1 MPVNLSPVA
10 GAAQQFFSNSGV
22 PLTGGLLYTYAAGT
36 TTPLAT
42 YTTAAGSTANSNP
55 IVLNSAGRL
64 DNEVW
69 LTSTLT
75 YKFVLKDSSGVT
87 IATYD
92 DIPGIGSVSG
102 LTSGS
107 SILYGNGSGGFSN
120 VTIGSNLSF
129 VGGTLSASTGSSG
142 TGSVTSVAMTTP
154 DAFTVTGSPVTST
167 GTLAVTYSGN
177 PIPITSGGTGTS
189 TTIPNAVMIA
199 PGTGPGLTSVTF
211 VAPGTG
217 GNVLTS
223 NGLTWTSSPPTIPT
237 TAFAIGTYCFARAT
251 SFPFG
256 TIFPGNDISG
266 SYLIPS
272 GTYNLVTYSTT
283 LPGTWRC
290 MGFTDN
296 GSSPTLFLRIS

>member
-22 PLTGGLLYTYAAGT
+22 PLAGGLLYTYAAGT

-75 YKFVLKDSSGVT
+75 YKFVLKDSGGVT

-102 LTSGS
+102 LTSGTS
-107 SILYGNGSGGFSN
+107 LLSGNGSGGFSN
-120 VTIGSNLSF
+120 VVIGSNLSF
-129 VGGTLSASTGSSG
+129 VGGTLSATTGGSG
-142 TGSVTSVAMTTP
+142 AGTVTSVALTAP
-154 DAFTVTGSPVTST
+154 AAFTVTGSPVTTT
-167 GTLAVTYSGN
+167 GTLALTYSGTPV
-177 PIPITSGGTGTS
+177 PISSGGTGTS
-189 TTIPNAVMIA
+189 TLTANSVVLGNGTSAVQ
-199 PGTGPGLTSVTF
+199 L
-211 VAPGTG
+211 VAPGTA
-217 GNVLTS
+217 GNVLVSDGT
-223 NGLTWTSSPPTIPT
+223 TWASGPNAGTT
-237 TAFAIGTYCFARAT
+237 TALAIGTYCFARAT
-251 SFPFG
+251 AFPFG
-256 TIFPGNDISG
+256 TIYPGNDISG

>member
-22 PLTGGLLYTYAAGT
+22 PLAGGLLYTYAAGT

-42 YTTAAGSTANSNP
+42 FTTAAGTTANSNP

-75 YKFVLKDSSGVT
+75 YKFLLKDSGGVT

-102 LTSGS
+102 LTSGT
-107 SILYGNGSGGFSN
+107 SILSGNGSGGFSN
-120 VTIGSNLSF
+120 VVIGSNLSF
-129 VGGTLSASTGSSG
+129 VGGTLSATAGGGSG
-142 TGSVTSVAMTTP
+142 VTSVALTAP
-154 DAFTVTGSPVTST
+154 AAFTVTGSPVTST
-167 GTLAVTYSGN
+167 GTLALTYSGN
-177 PIPITSGGTGTS
+177 PIPISSGGTGTS
-189 TTIPNAVMIA
+189 TTVPSGVMIA
-199 PGTGPGLTSVTF
+199 PAVGPGLDSVTF

-223 NGLTWTSSPPTIPT
+223 NGLTWTSAPVSVPT
-237 TAFAIGTYCFARAT
+237 TIFAIGTYCFAYAT
-251 SFPFG
+251 A
-256 TIFPGNDISG
+256 
-266 SYLIPS
+266 LPS
-272 GTYNLVTYSTT
+272 GILNPGDTIAGSLLLASSSSNLVAPTT
-283 LPGTWRC
+283 SLPGTWRC
-290 MGFTDN
+290 MGYLDRTIAAA
-296 GSSPTLFLRIS
+296 TLFLRIS

>member
-22 PLTGGLLYTYAAGT
+22 PLAGGLLYTYAAGT

-75 YKFVLKDSSGVT
+75 YKFLLKDSGGVT

-102 LTSGS
+102 LTSGT
-107 SILYGNGSGGFSN
+107 SILSGNGSGGFSN
-120 VTIGSNLSF
+120 VVIGSNLSF
-129 VGGTLSASTGSSG
+129 VGGTLSATTGGSG
-142 TGSVTSVAMTTP
+142 AGTVTSVALTAP
-154 DAFTVTGSPVTST
+154 AAFTVTGSPVTTT
-167 GTLAVTYSGN
+167 GTLALTYSGT
-177 PIPITSGGTGTS
+177 PVPVSSGGTGTS
-189 TTIPNAVMIA
+189 TLTANSVVLGNGTSAVQ
-199 PGTGPGLTSVTF
+199 L
-211 VAPGTG
+211 VAPGTA
-217 GNVLTS
+217 GNVLVSDGT
-223 NGLTWTSSPPTIPT
+223 TWASGPNAGTT
-237 TAFAIGTYCFARAT
+237 TALAVGTYCFARAT

-256 TIFPGNDISG
+256 TIYPGNDISG

>member
-22 PLTGGLLYTYAAGT
+22 PLAGGLLYTYAAGT

-42 YTTAAGSTANSNP
+42 FTTAAGTTANSNP

-75 YKFVLKDSSGVT
+75 YKFLLKDSDGVT

-102 LTSGS
+102 LTTGT
-107 SILYGNGSGGFSN
+107 SILFGNGSGGFSN
-120 VTIGSNLSF
+120 VVVGSNLSF
-129 VGGTLSASTGSSG
+129 VGGTLSATAGGGSG
-142 TGSVTSVAMTTP
+142 VTSVALSAP
-154 DAFTVTGSPVTST
+154 AAFTVTGSPVTST
-167 GTLAVTYSGN
+167 GTLALTYSGN

-189 TTIPNAVMIA
+189 TLVSNAVVL
-199 PGTGPGLTSVTF
+199 GPVDSAATSVQF
-211 VAPGTG
+211 VAPGTA

-223 NGLTWTSSPPTIPT
+223 DGATWTSSPIGFVS
-237 TAFAIGTYCFARAT
+237 TAFDVGTYIFAQPT
-251 SFPFG
+251 SLPFG
-256 TIFPGNDISG
+256 VLTAGTIISG
-266 SYLIPS
+266 AFLYATGSS
-272 GTYNLVTYSTT
+272 GPNTAGT
-283 LPGTWRC
+283 LPGSWRC
-290 MGFTDN
+290 MGYAPSV
-296 GSSPTLFLRIS
+296 GSQTLFLRTQ

>member
-10 GAAQQFFSNSGV
+10 GAAQQFFTNSGA
-22 PLTGGLLYTYAAGT
+22 PLSGGLLYTYAAGT
-36 TTPLAT
+36 TTPQAT
-42 YTTAAGSTANSNP
+42 YTTAAGTTANSNP

-75 YKFVLKDSSGVT
+75 YKFLLKDSGGVT

-102 LTSGS
+102 LTTGTSLLS
-107 SILYGNGSGGFSN
+107 GNGSGGFSN
-120 VTIGSNLSF
+120 VVIGSNLSF
-129 VGGTLSASTGSSG
+129 VGGTLSATTGGSG
-142 TGSVTSVAMTTP
+142 AGTVTSVALTAP
-154 DAFTVTGSPVTST
+154 AAFTVAGSPVTTT
-167 GTLAVTYSGN
+167 GTLALTYSGT
-177 PIPITSGGTGTS
+177 PVPVSSGGTGTS
-189 TTIPNAVMIA
+189 TLTTNSVVLGNGTSAVQ
-199 PGTGPGLTSVTF
+199 F
-211 VAPGTG
+211 VAPGTA
-217 GNVLTS
+217 GNVLVSDGT
-223 NGLTWTSSPPTIPT
+223 TWTSGPNAGTT
-237 TAFAIGTYCFARAT
+237 TALAVGTYCFARAT

-256 TIFPGNDISG
+256 TIYPGNDISG

-272 GTYNLVTYSTT
+272 GTYNLVSYTTT

>member
-22 PLTGGLLYTYAAGT
+22 PLAGGLVYTYAAGT

-42 YTTAAGSTANSNP
+42 FTTAAGTTANSNP

-75 YKFVLKDSSGVT
+75 YKFLLKDSDGVT

-102 LTSGS
+102 LTTGT
-107 SILYGNGSGGFSN
+107 SILFGNGSGGFSN
-120 VTIGSNLSF
+120 VVVGSNLSF
-129 VGGTLSASTGSSG
+129 VGGTLSATAGGGSG
-142 TGSVTSVAMTTP
+142 VTSVALTAP
-154 DAFTVTGSPVTST
+154 AAFTVTGSPVTST
-167 GTLAVTYSGN
+167 GTLALTYSGT
-177 PIPITSGGTGTS
+177 PVPVSSGGTGTS
-189 TTIPNAVMIA
+189 SLTANSVVLGNGTSAVQ
-199 PGTGPGLTSVTF
+199 L
-211 VAPGTG
+211 VAPGTA
-217 GNVLTS
+217 GNVLVS
-223 NGLTWTSSPPTIPT
+223 DGATWTSAPSAGPT
-237 TAFAIGTYCFARAT
+237 TAFVVGTYCFARAT
-251 SFPFG
+251 AFPFG

-266 SYLIPS
+266 SFLIPS

>member
-1 MPVNLSPVA
+1 MAVNLSPVA
-10 GAAQQFFSNSGV
+10 GAAQQFFTNSGT
-22 PLTGGLLYTYAAGT
+22 PLSGGLLYTYSAGT

-42 YTTAAGSTANSNP
+42 YTTAAGTTANSNP

-64 DNEVW
+64 DSEVW

-75 YKFVLKDSSGVT
+75 YKFVLKDSGGVT

-102 LTSGS
+102 LTSGTS
-107 SILYGNGSGGFSN
+107 LLSGNGSGGFNN
-120 VTIGSNLSF
+120 VVIGSNLSF
-129 VGGTLSASTGSSG
+129 VGGTLSATTGGAGAG
-142 TGSVTSVAMTTP
+142 TVTSVALTAP
-154 DAFTVTGSPVTST
+154 AAFTVTGSPVTTT
-167 GTLAVTYSGN
+167 GTLALTYSGT
-177 PIPITSGGTGTS
+177 PVPVSSGGTGTS
-189 TTIPNAVMIA
+189 TLTANSVVLGNGTSAVQ
-199 PGTGPGLTSVTF
+199 L
-211 VAPGTG
+211 VAPGTA
-217 GNVLTS
+217 GNVLVS
-223 NGLTWTSSPPTIPT
+223 DGSTWTSGPNAGPT

-256 TIFPGNDISG
+256 TIYPGNDISG

>member
-10 GAAQQFFSNSGV
+10 GAAQQFFTNSGA
-22 PLTGGLLYTYAAGT
+22 PLSGGLLYTYAAGT
-36 TTPLAT
+36 TTPQAT
-42 YTTAAGSTANSNP
+42 YTTAAGTTANSNP

-75 YKFVLKDSSGVT
+75 YKFVLKDSGGVT

-92 DIPGIGSVSG
+92 DIPGIGTVSG
-102 LTSGS
+102 LTTGT
-107 SILYGNGSGGFSN
+107 SILSGNGSGGFNN
-120 VTIGSNLSF
+120 VVIGSNLSF
-129 VGGTLSASTGSSG
+129 VGGTLSATTSGGSG
-142 TGSVTSVAMTTP
+142 VTSVALTAP
-154 DAFTVTGSPVTST
+154 AAFTVTGSPVTST
-167 GTLAVTYSGN
+167 GTLALTYSGN

-189 TTIPNAVMIA
+189 TTTPNAVMVA
-199 PGTGPGLTSVTF
+199 PGTGPGLDSVTF
-211 VAPGTG
+211 VAPGTA

-223 NGLTWTSSPPTIPT
+223 NGLTWTSAPST
-237 TAFAIGTYCFARAT
+237 TSSTALAVGTYCFARAT

-256 TIFPGNDISG
+256 TIYPGNDISG

-272 GTYNLVTYSTT
+272 GTYNLVSYTTT

>member
-22 PLTGGLLYTYAAGT
+22 PLAGGLLYTYSAGT

-42 YTTAAGSTANSNP
+42 YTTAAGTTANSNP

-75 YKFVLKDSSGVT
+75 YKFVLKDSGGVT

-102 LTSGS
+102 LTTGTSLLS
-107 SILYGNGSGGFSN
+107 GNGSGGFSN
-120 VTIGSNLSF
+120 VVVGSNLSF
-129 VGGTLSASTGSSG
+129 VGGTLSATTGGSG
-142 TGSVTSVAMTTP
+142 AGTVTSVALTAP
-154 DAFTVTGSPVTST
+154 AAFTVTGSPVTTT
-167 GTLAVTYSGN
+167 GTLALTYSGT
-177 PIPITSGGTGTS
+177 PVPVSSGGTGTS
-189 TTIPNAVMIA
+189 TLTTNSVVLGNGTSAVQ
-199 PGTGPGLTSVTF
+199 F
-211 VAPGTG
+211 VAPGTA
-217 GNVLTS
+217 GNVLVSDGT
-223 NGLTWTSSPPTIPT
+223 TWTSGPNAGTT
-237 TAFAIGTYCFARAT
+237 TALAVGTYCFARAT
-251 SFPFG
+251 SFPSG
-256 TIFPGNDISG
+256 TIYPGDTISG
-266 SYLIPS
+266 SFLIPS
-272 GTYNLVTYSTT
+272 GTYNLVSYTTT
-283 LPGTWRC
+283 LAGTWRC

>member
-142 TGSVTSVAMTTP
+142 TGSVTSVALTTP

-177 PIPITSGGTGTS
+177 PIPLTSGGTGTS
-189 TTIPNAVMIA
+189 TLINNGVML
-199 PGTGPGLTSVTF
+199 GPAYSGATSVQF
-211 VAPGTG
+211 VAPGNA
-217 GNVLTS
+217 GNILTS
-223 NGLTWTSSPPTIPT
+223 TGTSWTSSPSTTPT
-237 TAFAIGTYCFARAT
+237 TALAVGTYCFARAT

>member
-22 PLTGGLLYTYAAGT
+22 PLSGGLLYTYAAGT

-42 YTTAAGSTANSNP
+42 YTTASGATANSNP

-69 LTSTLT
+69 LTSSLA
-75 YKFVLKDSSGVT
+75 YKFVLKDSSDVT

-120 VTIGSNLSF
+120 VVIGSNLSF
-129 VGGTLSASTGSSG
+129 VGGTLSATAGGSG
-142 TGSVTSVAMTTP
+142 AVSVGLSAPNT
-154 DAFTVTGSPVTST
+154 FTVTGSPVTGS
-167 GTLAVTYSGN
+167 GTLTLTYSGVPLGIN
-177 PIPITSGGTGTS
+177 YGGTGVDS
-189 TTIPNAVMIA
+189 LPRN
-199 PGTGPGLTSVTF
+199 SVLIGNSDDPLQY
-211 VAPGTG
+211 VAPGTS

-223 NGLTWTSSPPTIPT
+223 NGATWTSAPVPVPS
-237 TAFAIGTYCFARAT
+237 TAGAIGTYAFCRAN
-251 SFPFG
+251 SFPSGPINFG
-256 TIFPGNDISG
+256 DSIAG
-266 SYLIPS
+266 SYLLPTS
-272 GTYNLVTYSTT
+272 TYNNLTYSPT
-283 LPGTWRC
+283 LAGTWRC
-290 MGFTDN
+290 MGYLDSLT
-296 GSSPTLFLRIS
+296 SMTLFLRIS

>member
-22 PLTGGLLYTYAAGT
+22 PLAGGLLYTYAAGT

-42 YTTAAGSTANSNP
+42 YTTAAGTTANSNP

-64 DNEVW
+64 DSEVW

-75 YKFVLKDSSGVT
+75 YKFVLKDSGGVT

-102 LTSGS
+102 LTSGTS
-107 SILYGNGSGGFSN
+107 LLSGNGSGGFSN

-129 VGGTLSASTGSSG
+129 VGGTLSATTGGSG
-142 TGSVTSVAMTTP
+142 AGTVTSVALTAP
-154 DAFTVTGSPVTST
+154 AAFTVTGSPVTTT
-167 GTLAVTYSGN
+167 GTLALTYSGT
-177 PIPITSGGTGTS
+177 PVPVSSGGTGTS
-189 TTIPNAVMIA
+189 TLTANSVVLGNGTSAVQ
-199 PGTGPGLTSVTF
+199 L
-211 VAPGTG
+211 VAPGTA
-217 GNVLTS
+217 GNVLVS
-223 NGLTWTSSPPTIPT
+223 DGAIWTSGPNAGTT
-237 TAFAIGTYCFARAT
+237 TALAVGTYCFARAT

-256 TIFPGNDISG
+256 TIYPGNDISG

>member
-22 PLTGGLLYTYAAGT
+22 PLAGGLLYTYAAGT

-42 YTTAAGSTANSNP
+42 FTTAAGTTANSNP

-75 YKFVLKDSSGVT
+75 YKFLLKDSDGVT

-92 DIPGIGSVSG
+92 DIPGIGSVNG
-102 LTSGS
+102 LTTGTALLS
-107 SILYGNGSGGFSN
+107 GNGSGGFSN
-120 VTIGSNLSF
+120 VVVGANLSF
-129 VGGTLSASTGSSG
+129 VGGTLSATAGGGSG
-142 TGSVTSVAMTTP
+142 VTSVALSAP
-154 DAFTVTGSPVTST
+154 AAFTVGGSPVTST
-167 GTLAVTYSGN
+167 GTLALTYSGN

-189 TTIPNAVMIA
+189 TLVSNAVVVGPA
-199 PGTGPGLTSVTF
+199 TGPGATSVQF
-211 VAPGTG
+211 VAPGTA
-217 GNVLTS
+217 GNVLVS
-223 NGLTWTSSPPTIPT
+223 NGTTWTSGPSAGPT
-237 TAFAIGTYCFARAT
+237 TAFDVGTYCFARAT

-266 SYLIPS
+266 SFLIPS

>member
-10 GAAQQFFSNSGV
+10 GAAQQFFTNSGT
-22 PLTGGLLYTYAAGT
+22 PLSGGLLYTYAAGT

-75 YKFVLKDSSGVT
+75 YKFVLKDSGGVT

-102 LTSGS
+102 LTSGT
-107 SILYGNGSGGFSN
+107 SILSGNGSGGFSN

-129 VGGTLSASTGSSG
+129 VGGTLSATTGGSG
-142 TGSVTSVAMTTP
+142 AGTVTSVALTAP
-154 DAFTVTGSPVTST
+154 AAFTVTGSPVTTT
-167 GTLAVTYSGN
+167 GTLALTYSGT
-177 PIPITSGGTGTS
+177 PVPVSSGGTGTS
-189 TTIPNAVMIA
+189 TLTANSVVLGNGTSAVQ
-199 PGTGPGLTSVTF
+199 L
-211 VAPGTG
+211 VAPGTA
-217 GNVLTS
+217 GNVLVSDGT
-223 NGLTWTSSPPTIPT
+223 TWASGPNAGTT
-237 TAFAIGTYCFARAT
+237 TALAIGTYCFARAT

-256 TIFPGNDISG
+256 TIYPGNDISG

>member
-22 PLTGGLLYTYAAGT
+22 PLAGGLLYTYSAGT

-42 YTTAAGSTANSNP
+42 YTTAAGTTANSNP

-75 YKFVLKDSSGVT
+75 YKFLLKDSDGVT

-102 LTSGS
+102 LTTGTSLLS
-107 SILYGNGSGGFSN
+107 GNGSGGFSN
-120 VTIGSNLSF
+120 VVVGANLSF
-129 VGGTLSASTGSSG
+129 VGGTLSATASGGSG
-142 TGSVTSVAMTTP
+142 VTSVALTAP
-154 DAFTVTGSPVTST
+154 AAFTVTGSPVTST
-167 GTLAVTYSGN
+167 GTLALTYSGT
-177 PIPITSGGTGTS
+177 PVPVSSGGTGTS
-189 TTIPNAVMIA
+189 SLTANSVVLGNGTSAVQ
-199 PGTGPGLTSVTF
+199 L
-211 VAPGTG
+211 VAPGTA
-217 GNVLTS
+217 GNVLVS
-223 NGLTWTSSPPTIPT
+223 DGATWTSAPSAGPT
-237 TAFAIGTYCFARAT
+237 TAFVVGTYCFARAT

-266 SYLIPS
+266 SFLIPS

>member
-22 PLTGGLLYTYAAGT
+22 PLAGGLLYTYAAGT
-36 TTPLAT
+36 TTPQAT
-42 YTTAAGSTANSNP
+42 YTTAAGTTANSNP

-75 YKFVLKDSSGVT
+75 YKFILKDSGGVT

-102 LTSGS
+102 LTTGTSLLS
-107 SILYGNGSGGFSN
+107 GNGSGGFSN
-120 VTIGSNLSF
+120 VVVGANLSF
-129 VGGTLSASTGSSG
+129 VGGTLSATTSGGSG
-142 TGSVTSVAMTTP
+142 VTSVALTAP
-154 DAFTVTGSPVTST
+154 AAFTVTGSPVTST
-167 GTLAVTYSGN
+167 GTLALTYSGA
-177 PIPITSGGTGTS
+177 PVPVSSGGTGTS
-189 TTIPNAVMIA
+189 ALTTNSVVLGNGASAVQ
-199 PGTGPGLTSVTF
+199 F
-211 VAPGTG
+211 VAPGTA
-217 GNVLTS
+217 GNVLVSDGT
-223 NGLTWTSSPPTIPT
+223 TWTSAPST
-237 TAFAIGTYCFARAT
+237 TSSTALAVGTYCFARVT
-251 SFPFG
+251 SFPSG
-256 TIFPGNDISG
+256 TIYPGTDVSG

-272 GTYNLVTYSTT
+272 GTYNLVSYTTT

>member
-10 GAAQQFFSNSGV
+10 GAAQQFFSNSGA

-142 TGSVTSVAMTTP
+142 TGSVTSVALTTP

-177 PIPITSGGTGTS
+177 PIPLTSGGTGTS
-189 TTIPNAVMIA
+189 TLINNGVML
-199 PGTGPGLTSVTF
+199 GPAYSGATSVQF
-211 VAPGTG
+211 VAPGNA
-217 GNVLTS
+217 GNILTS
-223 NGLTWTSSPPTIPT
+223 TGTSWTSSPSTSTT
-237 TAFAIGTYCFARAT
+237 TALAVGTYCAAQPLSLPSGILTPGVDVAGSLLFPAGSLNRAT
-251 SFPFG
+251 PA
-256 TIFPGNDISG
+256 I
-266 SYLIPS
+266 
-272 GTYNLVTYSTT
+272 T

-290 MGFTDN
+290 MGYCDN
-296 GSSPTLFLRIS
+296 LNSMTLFLRIS

>member
-22 PLTGGLLYTYAAGT
+22 PLAGGLLYTYAAGT

-42 YTTAAGSTANSNP
+42 FTTAAGTTANSNP

-75 YKFVLKDSSGVT
+75 YKFLLKDSDGVT

-102 LTSGS
+102 LTSGT
-107 SILYGNGSGGFSN
+107 SILSGNGSGGFSN

-129 VGGTLSASTGSSG
+129 VGGTLSATTGGSG
-142 TGSVTSVAMTTP
+142 AGTVTSVALSAP
-154 DAFTVTGSPVTST
+154 AAFTVAGSPVTTT
-167 GTLAVTYSGN
+167 GTLALSYSGN
-177 PIPITSGGTGTS
+177 PIPISSGGTGTS
-189 TTIPNAVMIA
+189 TTIPSGVMIA
-199 PGTGPGLTSVTF
+199 PAVGPGLDSVTF
-211 VAPGTG
+211 VAPGTA

-223 NGLTWTSSPPTIPT
+223 NGLTWNSSPPTVQT
-237 TAFAIGTYCFARAT
+237 TALAIGTYCFARAT
-251 SFPFG
+251 SFPSG
-256 TIFPGNDISG
+256 TIYPGDTISG
-266 SYLIPS
+266 SFLIPS
-272 GTYNLVTYSTT
+272 GTYNLVSYTTT
-283 LPGTWRC
+283 LAGVWRC

>member
-22 PLTGGLLYTYAAGT
+22 PLSGGLLYTYSAGT

-42 YTTAAGSTANSNP
+42 YTSASGATANSNP
-55 IVLNSAGRL
+55 IILNSAGRL

-69 LTSTLT
+69 LTSSLT
-75 YKFVLKDSSGVT
+75 YKFVLKDSGGVT

-92 DIPGIGSVSG
+92 DIPGIGSVNG
-102 LTSGS
+102 LTSGT

-142 TGSVTSVAMTTP
+142 TGSVTSVALTAP
-154 DAFTVTGSPVTST
+154 AAFTVTGSPVTTT
-167 GTLAVTYSGN
+167 GTLALAYSGT
-177 PIPITSGGTGTS
+177 PVPITSGGTGTS
-189 TTIPNAVMIA
+189 TLVENAVVIGPA
-199 PGTGPGLTSVTF
+199 TGPGATSVQF
-211 VAPGTG
+211 VAPGTA

-223 NGLTWTSSPPTIPT
+223 TGFSWTSAPAAT
-237 TAFAIGTYCFARAT
+237 TNTALAIGTYCAAQPLSLPSGALT
-251 SFPFG
+251 
-256 TIFPGNDISG
+256 PGVDVSG
-266 SYLIPS
+266 SLLFPAGSFNRSTPS
-272 GTYNLVTYSTT
+272 IT

-290 MGFTDN
+290 MGYCDSLT
-296 GSSPTLFLRIS
+296 SMTLFLRIS

>member
-10 GAAQQFFSNSGV
+10 GAAQQFFTNSGA
-22 PLTGGLLYTYAAGT
+22 PLSGGLLYTYSAGT

-42 YTTAAGSTANSNP
+42 YTTAAGTTANSNP
-55 IVLNSAGRL
+55 IILNSAGRL
-64 DNEVW
+64 DSEVW

-75 YKFVLKDSSGVT
+75 YKFILKDSGGVT

-102 LTSGS
+102 LTTGTSLLS
-107 SILYGNGSGGFSN
+107 GNGSGGFSN

-129 VGGTLSASTGSSG
+129 VGGTLSATTGGSG
-142 TGSVTSVAMTTP
+142 AGTVTSVALTAP
-154 DAFTVTGSPVTST
+154 AAFTVTGSPVTTT
-167 GTLAVTYSGN
+167 GTLALTYSGT
-177 PIPITSGGTGTS
+177 PVPVSSGGTGTS
-189 TTIPNAVMIA
+189 TLTTNSVVLGNGTNAVQ
-199 PGTGPGLTSVTF
+199 F
-211 VAPGTG
+211 VAPGTA
-217 GNVLTS
+217 GNVLVS
-223 NGLTWTSSPPTIPT
+223 DGATWTSGPNAGST
-237 TAFAIGTYCFARAT
+237 TALAIGTYCFARAT
-251 SFPFG
+251 SFPSG
-256 TIFPGNDISG
+256 TIYPGDTIAG

-272 GTYNLVTYSTT
+272 GTYNLVSYTTT

>member
-1 MPVNLSPVA
+1 MAVNLSPVA
-10 GAAQQFFSNSGV
+10 GAAQQFFTNSGA
-22 PLTGGLLYTYAAGT
+22 PLSGGLLYTYAAGT
-36 TTPLAT
+36 TTPQAT
-42 YTTAAGSTANSNP
+42 YTTAAGTTANSNP

-64 DNEVW
+64 DSEVW

-75 YKFVLKDSSGVT
+75 YKFVLKDSGGVT

-102 LTSGS
+102 LTSGTS
-107 SILYGNGSGGFSN
+107 LLSGNGSGGFSN

-129 VGGTLSASTGSSG
+129 VGGTLSATTGGSG
-142 TGSVTSVAMTTP
+142 AGTVTSVALTAPT
-154 DAFTVTGSPVTST
+154 AFTVTGSPVTST
-167 GTLAVTYSGN
+167 GTLALTYSGT
-177 PIPITSGGTGTS
+177 PVPVSSGGTGTS
-189 TTIPNAVMIA
+189 TLTTNSVVLGNGTSAVQ
-199 PGTGPGLTSVTF
+199 F
-211 VAPGTG
+211 VAPGTA
-217 GNVLTS
+217 GNVLVSDGT
-223 NGLTWTSSPPTIPT
+223 TWTSGPNAGTT
-237 TAFAIGTYCFARAT
+237 TALAVGTYCFARAT

-256 TIFPGNDISG
+256 TIYPGDTISG

-283 LPGTWRC
+283 LAGTWRC